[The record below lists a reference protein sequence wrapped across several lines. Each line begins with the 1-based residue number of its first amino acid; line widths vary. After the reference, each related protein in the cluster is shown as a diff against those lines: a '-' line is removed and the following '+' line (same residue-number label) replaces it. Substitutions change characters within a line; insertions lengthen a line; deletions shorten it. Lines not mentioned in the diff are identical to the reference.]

1 MLQYMRWENNQ
12 QGMADSISILS
23 SKRAESLVR
32 NFKSKS
38 KEEKERDRL
47 WIWQTL
53 LKYRRIPPH
62 EFYRSLLVYE
72 KYFRMEELNF

>member
-12 QGMADSISILS
+12 QGMADSISILP

-32 NFKSKS
+32 NFNQNQN
-38 KEEKERDRL
+38 KEMEADPL

-53 LKYRRIPPH
+53 LKISANS
-62 EFYRSLLVYE
+62 SLIN
-72 KYFRMEELNF
+72 FIELSWSTKNIFGWKK